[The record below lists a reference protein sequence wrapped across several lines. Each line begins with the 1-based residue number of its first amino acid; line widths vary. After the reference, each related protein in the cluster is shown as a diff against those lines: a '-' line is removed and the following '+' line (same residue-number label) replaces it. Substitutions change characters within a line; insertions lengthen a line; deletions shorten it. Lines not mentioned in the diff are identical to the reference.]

1 MHEYYHKLIAFRKA
15 NAALNNTNRN
25 ATKAEADETNK
36 MLRLQRWSDNQRL
49 ECVFNFSHVDQRYN
63 WPNGRIVFNS
73 SVGHTLN
80 QISAESI
87 LIFELQ

>member
-49 ECVFNFSHVDQRYN
+49 ECVLNFSHVDQRYN